1 MTTSNNA
8 VYLIANITLLT
19 GEISYPMKRVTANLD
34 GNIDTALNDL
44 NDELK
49 DEFLNANENIE
60 LACYEDHKDMQAWQ
74 KGFWHH
80 GIHTIR
86 ITSYKEI
93 SKLQYD
99 VMKSI

>member
-1 MTTSNNA
+1 MTTSNKA
-8 VYLIANITLLT
+8 VYLVANITILT
-19 GEISYPMKRVTANLD
+19 GEFSYPMKRVTANLD

-44 NDELK
+44 NAELI
-49 DEFLNANENIE
+49 ENFLNSDEEVEVA
-60 LACYEDHKDMQAWQ
+60 LYEDRDDIQAWQ

-80 GIHTIR
+80 GIHTIT
-86 ITSYKEI
+86 ITSYNEI